1 MHINYSS
8 DPKSLN
14 LCRFSG
20 ESDSPARRGLAQHYQ
35 WIGCLQVIRS
45 YHLAIIGIINFAII
59 IVNLFVMTVMM
70 IQVPWTQLEPPST
83 GLQGRTL
90 QLQRD
95 WRSGQ
100 CCRWIRRGLPAKGAV
115 IAANR
120 PGSAIE
126 EETFSFL
133 H

>member
-35 WIGCLQVIRS
+35 WIGCLQVIRL

-70 IQVPWTQLEPPST
+70 IQVPWTPKALVRFQQVTSSP
-83 GLQGRTL
+83 GF
-90 QLQRD
+90 
-95 WRSGQ
+95 
-100 CCRWIRRGLPAKGAV
+100 PATVQILRYHHHHHHHHLG
-115 IAANR
+115 
-120 PGSAIE
+120 
-126 EETFSFL
+126 
-133 H
+133 